1 MRPFLLGERGDIVD
15 SSRSVNKRRR
25 TAGVAVVGLL
35 ALAIATVAMPAAA
48 HKGKGKPHHAGF
60 KTSQAAMLDPAVAG
74 ATVTPLITVGETLPG
89 SSYKFESIPDGIA
102 LRKGKGWKVEAY
114 VNHETSTVPFPFTPG
129 TPPVQGTGFNDFTN
143 ALLSK
148 LTLSRHGGGVL
159 SGKYVIQSEQNYQ
172 RFCSN
177 TIVSRREGFSRPL
190 LFTNEEATD
199 LVNRTGTAWPAGA
212 NPEQAGVVAAH
223 DVKSG
228 QTRSIYGMGRHNHEN
243 SVGVPGYGY
252 PVVLSGDDTF
262 TAPASQLYMYTARNG
277 RAVWNDEGEL
287 WAFRSTQANDYGD
300 LSGTTSVSGEFIQVP
315 RIIATGKK
323 PDGTDAKSADVGFP
337 TPPAS
342 AGLPDGPQ
350 WLLEHWSNTN
360 NVFQFIRVEDIQYD
374 RHHRNVVYF
383 ADTGEPRALP
393 DPATGRLRRGP
404 AGTIG
409 PWPNGRIFKMV
420 LDRKDPKKVS
430 SLSILVDGDARGA
443 AGSGALDLI
452 HQPDNVETTK
462 DLVLWQE
469 DPGSHNQ
476 YPLGT
481 GTTARIWAYDLK
493 RGGAPFVVARVNQSA
508 DEGPTDVDASTTK
521 ANAGA
526 WESSGIV
533 DASKF
538 FGKGAF
544 LVDIQAGSLI
554 VQEEVRVEG
563 NNRLTY
569 QREGGQ
575 LLLLRIPGAGD
586 NGHHHGHDKGKGHGK
601 KRGR

>member
-1 MRPFLLGERGDIVD
+1 
-15 SSRSVNKRRR
+15 
-25 TAGVAVVGLL
+25 
-35 ALAIATVAMPAAA
+35 
-48 HKGKGKPHHAGF
+48 
-60 KTSQAAMLDPAVAG
+60 
-74 ATVTPLITVGETLPG
+74 
-89 SSYKFESIPDGIA
+89 
-102 LRKGKGWKVEAY
+102 
-114 VNHETSTVPFPFTPG
+114 
-129 TPPVQGTGFNDFTN
+129 
-143 ALLSK
+143 
-148 LTLSRHGGGVL
+148 
-159 SGKYVIQSEQNYQ
+159 
-172 RFCSN
+172 
-177 TIVSRREGFSRPL
+177 
-190 LFTNEEATD
+190 
-199 LVNRTGTAWPAGA
+199 
-212 NPEQAGVVAAH
+212 
-223 DVKSG
+223 
-228 QTRSIYGMGRHNHEN
+228 
-243 SVGVPGYGY
+243 
-252 PVVLSGDDTF
+252 
-262 TAPASQLYMYTARNG
+262 MYTARNG

-300 LSGTTSVSGEFIQVP
+300 LSGTMSISGEFIPVP

-420 LDRKDPKKVS
+420 LDRKDPKKVT

-443 AGSGALDLI
+443 AGSGAVDLI

-508 DEGPTDVDASTTK
+508 DEGPTDVDASTTR

-575 LLLLRIPGAGD
+575 LLLLRVPGAGD

>member
-1 MRPFLLGERGDIVD
+1 MRPFSSGERGYIVE
-15 SSRSVNKRRR
+15 SSRSVSKRRR
-25 TAGVAVVGLL
+25 TAGVAVIGLL
-35 ALAIATVAMPAAA
+35 ALAIATIAMPAAA
-48 HKGKGKPHHAGF
+48 HKGKGKPHQAGF
-60 KTSQAAMLDPAVAG
+60 KTSQLAMLDPAVPG
-74 ATVTPLITVGETLPG
+74 ARVTPLITVGETLPG
-89 SSYKFESIPDGIA
+89 SSYMFESIPDGIA

-114 VNHETSTVPFPFTPG
+114 VNHETSTVPFPFTPP
-129 TPPVQGTGFNDFTN
+129 TPTAQGTGFNDFTN

-148 LTLSRHGGGVL
+148 LTLSRHGAGIL
-159 SGKYVIQSEQNYQ
+159 SGRYVIPSEANYQ

-177 TIVSRREGFSRPL
+177 FLASRKHGFERPL

-199 LVNRTGTAWPAGA
+199 FVNRTGTAWPGT
-212 NPEQAGVVAAH
+212 PGEQAGVVVAY
-223 DVKSG
+223 DVRSG
-228 QTRSIYGMGRHNHEN
+228 QYRSIYGMGRHNHEN
-243 SVGVPGYGY
+243 SVALEGYRH

-262 TAPASQLYMYTARNG
+262 SAPASQMYMYLAENAD
-277 RAVWNDEGEL
+277 AVWNDQGTL
-287 WAFRSTQANDYGD
+287 WAFKSSSPAVNDYGD
-300 LSGTTSVSGEFIQVP
+300 LSGSQSVAGEFIRVP
-315 RIIATGKK
+315 LEV
-323 PDGTDAKSADVGFP
+323 AKGDQNA
-337 TPPAS
+337 
-342 AGLPDGPQ
+342 
-350 WLLEHWSNTN
+350 LETWSNAN
-360 NVFQFIRVEDIQYD
+360 NVFQFIRVEDIAYD
-374 RHHRNVVYF
+374 RHKKNVVYF
-383 ADTGEPRALP
+383 ADTGEPRAIP

-404 AGTIG
+404 AVGTG
-409 PWPNGRIFKMV
+409 TPPAPMGQYPNGRIFKMV
-420 LDRKDPKKVS
+420 LDREDPKVVK
-430 SLSILVDGDARGA
+430 SLSILIDGDARGA
-443 AGSGALDLI
+443 AGAGALDLI

-462 DLVLWQE
+462 DLLLFQE

-508 DEGPTDVDASTTK
+508 DEGPTDKDSSTTRGL
-521 ANAGA
+521 AGA

-544 LVDIQAGSLI
+544 LVDIQAPTLVI
-554 VQEEVRVEG
+554 QEEVRVEG

-575 LLLLRIPGAGD
+575 LLLFRIPGAGD

>member
-1 MRPFLLGERGDIVD
+1 M
-15 SSRSVNKRRR
+15 
-25 TAGVAVVGLL
+25 
-35 ALAIATVAMPAAA
+35 
-48 HKGKGKPHHAGF
+48 
-60 KTSQAAMLDPAVAG
+60 
-74 ATVTPLITVGETLPG
+74 
-89 SSYKFESIPDGIA
+89 SI
-102 LRKGKGWKVEAY
+102 
-114 VNHETSTVPFPFTPG
+114 
-129 TPPVQGTGFNDFTN
+129 
-143 ALLSK
+143 
-148 LTLSRHGGGVL
+148 
-159 SGKYVIQSEQNYQ
+159 
-172 RFCSN
+172 
-177 TIVSRREGFSRPL
+177 
-190 LFTNEEATD
+190 
-199 LVNRTGTAWPAGA
+199 
-212 NPEQAGVVAAH
+212 
-223 DVKSG
+223 
-228 QTRSIYGMGRHNHEN
+228 
-243 SVGVPGYGY
+243 
-252 PVVLSGDDTF
+252 
-262 TAPASQLYMYTARNG
+262 
-277 RAVWNDEGEL
+277 
-287 WAFRSTQANDYGD
+287 
-300 LSGTTSVSGEFIQVP
+300 SGEFIQVP

-420 LDRKDPKKVS
+420 LDREDPKKVT

-575 LLLLRIPGAGD
+575 LLLLRIPDAGD

>member
-1 MRPFLLGERGDIVD
+1 MGERGDIVD
-15 SSRSVNKRRR
+15 NSKSVTKRRR
-25 TAGVAVVGLL
+25 TAGGAVVGVL
-35 ALAIATVAMPAAA
+35 ALAIATIAMPAAA

-60 KTSQAAMLDPAVAG
+60 MTSQATMLDPAVPG

-89 SSYKFESIPDGIA
+89 SAYKFESIPDGIA

-114 VNHETSTVPFPFTPG
+114 VNHETSTVPFPFTAG
-129 TPPVQGTGFNDFTN
+129 TATTQGTGFNDFTN

-148 LTLSRHGGGVL
+148 LTLSRHGAGVL
-159 SGKYVIQSEQNYQ
+159 AGKYVIQSEQNYQ

-177 TIVSRREGFSRPL
+177 TLVSRREGFERPL

-199 LVNRTGTAWPAGA
+199 LVNRTGTAWPPGP
-212 NPEQAGVVAAH
+212 NPEQAGVVVAH

-300 LSGTTSVSGEFIQVP
+300 LSGTMSISGEFIQVP

-323 PDGTDAKSADVGFP
+323 ADGTDAKSADVGFP

-374 RHHRNVVYF
+374 RHQRNVVYF

-404 AGTIG
+404 SGTIG

-420 LDRKDPKKVS
+420 LDRKDPKKVT

-452 HQPDNVETTK
+452 HQPDNVETTN
-462 DLVLWQE
+462 DLLLWQE

-521 ANAGA
+521 GLAGA

-544 LVDIQAGSLI
+544 LVDIQAPTLVI
-554 VQEEVRVEG
+554 QEEVRVEG

-586 NGHHHGHDKGKGHGK
+586 NGHHHGHDKGKDHGK

>member
-1 MRPFLLGERGDIVD
+1 MLG
-15 SSRSVNKRRR
+15 
-25 TAGVAVVGLL
+25 
-35 ALAIATVAMPAAA
+35 ALAVATATVAMPAAA

-60 KTSQAAMLDPAVAG
+60 KTSQAAMLDPVVAG
-74 ATVTPLITVGETLPG
+74 ATVKPLITVGETLPG
-89 SSYKFESIPDGIA
+89 SSYMFESIPDGIA
-102 LRKGKGWKVEAY
+102 LRKGKGHKVTAY
-114 VNHETSTVPFPFTPG
+114 VNHETSTVPFPLTP
-129 TPPVQGTGFNDFTN
+129 VRLNDFTN

-148 LTLSRHGGGVL
+148 LTMTRHGAGIL
-159 SGKYVIQSEQNYQ
+159 SGEYVIKSEQNYQ

-177 TIVSRREGFSRPL
+177 TIVGHREGFARPL

-199 LVNRTGTAWPAGA
+199 IVNRTGVAFPAGP
-212 NPEQAGVVAAH
+212 NGEQAGVVAAH
-223 DVKSG
+223 DLRTG
-228 QTRSIYGMGRHNHEN
+228 ETRSIYGMGRHNHEN
-243 SVGVPGYGY
+243 SVGLRGYGH
-252 PVVLSGDDTF
+252 PVILSGDDTF

-277 RAVWNDEGEL
+277 RAVWNDEGKL
-287 WAFRSTQANDYGD
+287 WAFVSNNPAINDYGD
-300 LSGTTSVSGEFIQVP
+300 LSGSASVSGRFIEVP
-315 RIIATGKK
+315 RMIATGKK
-323 PDGTDAKSADVGFP
+323 ADGTDAKSADVGFP

-350 WLLEHWSNTN
+350 WLLEHWSNIN
-360 NVFQFIRVEDIQYD
+360 NVFQFIRVEDIQFD

-404 AGTIG
+404 SGTIG

-420 LDRKDPKKVS
+420 FDRKDPTKVE

-443 AGSGALDLI
+443 AGSGAVDLI

-462 DLVLWQE
+462 DLVLFQE

-476 YPLGT
+476 YALDNPN
-481 GTTARIWAYDLK
+481 GTTARIWAYELK
-493 RGGAPFVVARVNQSA
+493 TGKLFVVAKVNQSA
-508 DEGPTDVDASTTK
+508 DEGPTDVDASPAK
-521 ANAGA
+521 SLAGG

-544 LVDIQAGSLI
+544 LVDVQAGSL
-554 VQEEVRVEG
+554 VVEEEVRPDA
-563 NNRLTY
+563 TY

-586 NGHHHGHDKGKGHGK
+586 NGHHHGHGKGKGDGHGK
-601 KRGR
+601 KKGRG

>member
-1 MRPFLLGERGDIVD
+1 MD

-25 TAGVAVVGLL
+25 TAGVAVVGVL
-35 ALAIATVAMPAAA
+35 ALAIATIAMPAAA

-60 KTSQAAMLDPAVAG
+60 KTSQAAMLDPVVPG

-89 SSYKFESIPDGIA
+89 STYKFESIPDGIA
-102 LRKGKGWKVEAY
+102 LRKGKGWTVEAY

-129 TPPVQGTGFNDFTN
+129 TATTQGTGFNDFTN
-143 ALLSK
+143 AMLSK
-148 LTLSRHGGGVL
+148 LTLSRQGAGIL
-159 SGKYVIQSEQNYQ
+159 SGKYVIPSEANYH

-177 TIVSRREGFSRPL
+177 FLVSRKHGFERPL
-190 LFTNEEATD
+190 VLTNEEATD
-199 LVNRTGTAWPAGA
+199 FVNRTGTSWPPGPNA
-212 NPEQAGVVAAH
+212 EQAGVVVAY

-228 QTRSIYGMGRHNHEN
+228 EYRSIYGMGRHNHEN
-243 SVGVPGYGY
+243 SVGLQRYGH

-262 TAPASQLYMYTARNG
+262 SPPSSQLYMYTARNG
-277 RAVWNDEGEL
+277 RAVWNDEGQL
-287 WAFRSTQANDYGD
+287 WAFQSNDAATNDYGD
-300 LSGTTSVSGEFIQVP
+300 LSGSESVSGRFIPVP
-315 RIIATGKK
+315 RNIA
-323 PDGTDAKSADVGFP
+323 VGDQ
-337 TPPAS
+337 TA
-342 AGLPDGPQ
+342 
-350 WLLEHWSNTN
+350 LENWSNAN
-360 NVFQFIRVEDIQYD
+360 NVFQFIRVEDMSYD
-374 RHHRNVVYF
+374 LKHHNVVYI
-383 ADTGEPRALP
+383 ADSGEPRALP

-409 PWPNGRIFKMV
+409 PWPNGRVFKMV
-420 LDRKDPKKVS
+420 LDRKDETKVE
-430 SLSILVDGDARGA
+430 SLSILIDGDVRGA
-443 AGSGALDLI
+443 AGAGALDLI
-452 HQPDNVETTK
+452 HNPDNTETTR
-462 DLVLWQE
+462 DLLLFQE

-508 DEGPTDVDASTTK
+508 DEGPTDVDASTTR

-554 VQEEVRVEG
+554 IQEEVRVEG